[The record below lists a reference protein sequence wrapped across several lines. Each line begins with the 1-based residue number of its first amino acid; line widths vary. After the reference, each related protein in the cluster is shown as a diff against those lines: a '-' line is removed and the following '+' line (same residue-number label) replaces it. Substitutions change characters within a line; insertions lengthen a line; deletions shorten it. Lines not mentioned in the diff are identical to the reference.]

1 MGECLYQN
9 GKNGITSMTHPDA
22 TSYCD
27 PAILTHIQMFHTSLL
42 ISLDRSLNHNLG
54 WRRLPCCATQA
65 SPKSKGSRPKSI
77 WKTSTDPLT
86 PQSHMTSDTNGP
98 NGPNGPMVS
107 SRAQPQITILSRFPQ
122 SLKIHGLFM
131 GRHSRLDLGFQVGSL
146 NSMFG
151 LDKSLGGKPIK
162 R

>member
-1 MGECLYQN
+1 MGMGECLYQN

-54 WRRLPCCATQA
+54 WLRLPCCATQA

-86 PQSHMTSDTNGP
+86 LQSHMTSDTNGP
-98 NGPNGPMVS
+98 NGPNGPNEQLIWLMVRVGFRGDLTS
-107 SRAQPQITILSRFPQ
+107 QG
-122 SLKIHGLFM
+122 KI
-131 GRHSRLDLGFQVGSL
+131 GR
-146 NSMFG
+146 
-151 LDKSLGGKPIK
+151 
-162 R
+162 